1 MNILITGTSKGIGQ
15 ETALYF
21 LSNGHTVYGIDILG
35 SSIQDPNYHHYI
47 ADISKKET
55 LPELPVIN
63 ILVNNAGVQDSVND
77 IEINLCGTIYV
88 TEKYGI
94 HPEIVSILNVAS
106 ASAHTGAEFPF
117 YSASKGGMLSY
128 TKNVA
133 LRIAQYG
140 ATCNSISPGGVLT
153 ELNKPVITDSV
164 LWEQIMELTPL
175 KKWATPYE
183 IAEWIYFLTVI
194 NKFMTA
200 QDVLVDG
207 GESSNNTFIWKGDSN
222 E

>member
-1 MNILITGTSKGIGQ
+1 MNILITGTSKGIGR

-21 LSNGHTVYGIDILG
+21 LSKGHEVYGIDILE
-35 SSIQDPNYHHYI
+35 SSIQDSNYHHYI

-55 LPELPVIN
+55 LPELPTMN
-63 ILVNNAGVQDSVND
+63 IVVNNAGVQNSYND

-94 HPEIVSILNVAS
+94 QEDIISILNVAS

-133 LRIAQYG
+133 LRIAKYG

-153 ELNKPVITDSV
+153 ELNAPVTTDEV
-164 LWEQIMELTPL
+164 LWNQIMDLTPL
-175 KKWATPYE
+175 KRWATPDE
-183 IAEWIYFLTVI
+183 IAEWIYFLTVR

-200 QDVLVDG
+200 QDVLIDG
-207 GESSNNTFIWKGDSN
+207 GESSNSTFIWKEDK
-222 E
+222 